1 MADKNDPGQ
10 SGSIQFS
17 NLVWQLK
24 LQVERQLGVK
34 DSLRDLMAHPQR
46 LEEVLKEAESRGDA
60 TLRKLASDVR
70 AQQHASRIVQAQ
82 PKRQVPMAWLVL
94 GLVLGVVGLA
104 AVLLLGRHNQAV
116 TPAAEQQ
123 AAAAAV
129 VPVSMMFRMHG
140 SNTIGEKLGP
150 ALAEG
155 YLKLKGATSTQQ
167 KDLAAD
173 ERQVVG
179 IYTAS
184 SQRPAIEVFAHG
196 SATAFKDL
204 GAQAADLGMAS
215 RRIKPEEV
223 TQLTGLDGDM
233 SSPSSEHVLG
243 LDGVAVVVNSA
254 NPLQSLTI
262 EQVGKLFSGE
272 ITDWSALG
280 GPAVPVTIHAR
291 DDKSGTFDTFKAL
304 VLDPLSLKLVAGAKR
319 YESSTDLSDAV
330 ASDPGA
336 IGFIGLPYVRRS
348 KLLGISAGAGNPP
361 IVPTQF
367 TVGTED
373 YPLSRRLYLYLPG
386 KAPSKDAADFVEY
399 ALSDAG
405 QEVVKQIGFVSQ
417 NPYTEK
423 VADDANWPAGYRQMV
438 SGAERLSFDFR
449 FESGTGNP
457 DTKAQRDL
465 GRLVEYVGKSGRGR
479 GLLLAGFADSV
490 GGAAANQQL
499 SLDRAKVIAAAL
511 QARGIDVLKVEGFG
525 SAIPVASNDTPAGRE
540 RNRRVEVWL
549 R

>member
-1 MADKNDPGQ
+1 MATNNDTGT
-10 SGSIQFS
+10 GGNVQFS

-24 LQVERQLGVK
+24 LQVERQFGIR
-34 DSLRDLMAHPQR
+34 DSLRDLMGDPAR
-46 LEEVLKEAESRGDA
+46 LEQVLSEAESRGDA
-60 TLRKLASDVR
+60 ALRKLASDVR
-70 AQQHASRIVQAQ
+70 AQQHASRVMALR
-82 PKRQVPMAWLVL
+82 PKRQVPMSVLVL
-94 GLVLGVVGLA
+94 GFIFGVVGLVA
-104 AVLLLGRHNQAV
+104 LLVLGRRAP
-116 TPAAEQQ
+116 PAAEPAQAV
-123 AAAAAV
+123 AAA
-129 VPVSMMFRMHG
+129 PVSLLFRMHG

-155 YLKLKGATSTQQ
+155 YLKLKGAGSAEQ
-167 KDLAAD
+167 KELAPD
-173 ERQVVG
+173 ERQVIGVEPG
-179 IYTAS
+179 AAK
-184 SQRPAIEVFAHG
+184 RPAVEVFAHG

-204 GAQAADLGMAS
+204 GAQATDLGMAS
-215 RRIKPEEV
+215 RRIKPEEIS
-223 TQLTGLDGDM
+223 QLTALDGDL

-243 LDGVAVVVNSA
+243 LDGVAVVVNPA

-262 EQVGKLFSGE
+262 EQVGKLFAGDV
-272 ITDWSALG
+272 TDWSALG
-280 GPAVPVTIHAR
+280 GNAGAVTVYAR
-291 DDKSGTFDTFKAL
+291 DDKSGTYDTFKAL
-304 VLDPLSLKLVAGAKR
+304 VLDPLGLKLAPAAKR
-319 YESSTDLSDAV
+319 FESSTDLSDAV
-330 ASDPGA
+330 AADPGG

-386 KAPSKDAADFVEY
+386 KSPSKEASDFVEY

-405 QEVVKQIGFVSQ
+405 QDVVKQIGFVSQ

-423 VADDANWPAGYRQMV
+423 VTDDPNWPADYRQLV
-438 SGAERLSFDFR
+438 NGAERLSFDFR

-465 GRLVEYVGKSGRGR
+465 GRLVAYLGKTGRGR
-479 GLLLAGFADSV
+479 AVLLAGFAD
-490 GGAAANQQL
+490 GLGASAANLQL

-511 QARGIDVLKVEGFG
+511 QARGIDILEVKGFG

>member
-1 MADKNDPGQ
+1 MSNKNDTAGNV
-10 SGSIQFS
+10 QFS

-24 LQVERQLGVK
+24 LQVERQLGIR
-34 DSLRDLMAHPQR
+34 DSLRDLMGNPQR
-46 LEEVLKEAESRGDA
+46 LEEVLGEAESRGDA
-60 TLRKLASDVR
+60 ALRKLASDVR
-70 AQQHASRIVQAQ
+70 AQQHAARIVQAR
-82 PKRQVPMAWLVL
+82 PKRQLPMTALVL
-94 GLVLGVVGLA
+94 GLLVCVIGLA
-104 AVLLLGRHNQAV
+104 AVLLLGRRG
-116 TPAAEQQ
+116 PAPAPP
-123 AAAAAV
+123 AAAAPAD
-129 VPVSMMFRMHG
+129 VPVSLLFRMHG

-155 YLKLKGATSTQQ
+155 YLKLKGAAATQEKQ
-167 KDLAAD
+167 LAAD
-173 ERQVVG
+173 ERQVIG
-179 IYTAS
+179 QDS
-184 SQRPAIEVFAHG
+184 SGAHPSIEVFAHG

-223 TQLTGLDGDM
+223 AQLSALDGDL

-243 LDGVAVVVNSA
+243 LDGVAVVVNPA
-254 NPLQSLTI
+254 NPVQSLTI

-272 ITDWSALG
+272 ISDWSAVG
-280 GPAVPVTIHAR
+280 GSPGPVSIHAR
-291 DDKSGTFDTFKAL
+291 DDKSGTYDTFKSL
-304 VLDPLSLKLVAGAKR
+304 VLEPLGLKLLAAAKR

-330 ASDPGA
+330 AADPGG

-373 YPLSRRLYLYLPG
+373 YPLARRLYLYLPG

-405 QEVVKQIGFVSQ
+405 QDLVKQIGFVSQ

-423 VADDANWPAGYRQMV
+423 VADDANWPADYRQMV
-438 SGAERLSFDFR
+438 GGAERLSFDFR

-465 GRLVEYVGKSGRGR
+465 GRLVDYMGKAGRGR
-479 GLLLAGFADSV
+479 ALLLAGFAD
-490 GGAAANQQL
+490 GIGAAAANYQL
-499 SLDRAKVIAAAL
+499 SQDRARVIAAAL
-511 QARGIDVLKVEGFG
+511 QARGMDVLQVKGFG
-525 SAIPVASNDTPAGRE
+525 SAIPVAANDTPAGRE

>member
-1 MADKNDPGQ
+1 MPTHHD
-10 SGSIQFS
+10 SGPAGSVQFS

-24 LQVERQLGVK
+24 LQAERQLGIK
-34 DSLRDLMAHPQR
+34 DSLRDLMGDPAR
-46 LEEVLKEAESRGDA
+46 LEQVLGEAESRGDA
-60 TLRKLASDVR
+60 ALRKLASDVR
-70 AQQHASRIVQAQ
+70 AQQHASRVLARQ
-82 PKRQVPMAWLVL
+82 PKRQVPMAFLVL
-94 GLVLGVVGLA
+94 GLVLGVAGLA
-104 AVLLLGRHNQAV
+104 AVLLLGRRGPSAP
-116 TPAAEQQ
+116 PAQ
-123 AAAAAV
+123 AAAPA
-129 VPVSMMFRMHG
+129 PLSLLFRMHG

-150 ALAEG
+150 ALAES
-155 YLKLKGATSTQQ
+155 YLKLKGASATEE
-167 KDLAAD
+167 KELAPD
-173 ERQVVG
+173 ERQVIG
-179 IYTAS
+179 TQPGAPL
-184 SQRPAIEVFAHG
+184 RPAVEVFAHG

-215 RRIKPEEV
+215 RRIKPEEAA
-223 TQLTGLDGDM
+223 QLRPLDGDL

-243 LDGVAVVVNSA
+243 LDGVAVVVNPA
-254 NPLQSLTI
+254 NPVQSLSI

-272 ITDWSALG
+272 IGDWSAVG
-280 GPAVPVTIHAR
+280 GNPGPVSVHAR
-291 DDKSGTFDTFKAL
+291 DDKSGTYDTFKAL
-304 VLDPLSLKLVAGAKR
+304 VLDPLNLKLAGGAKR

-330 ASDPGA
+330 AADPGG

-348 KLLGISAGAGNPP
+348 KVLGISAGAGNPP

-386 KAPSKDAADFVEY
+386 KAPSKEASDFVEY

-405 QEVVKQIGFVSQ
+405 QDVVKQIGFVSQ
-417 NPYTEK
+417 NPYTQK
-423 VADDANWPAGYRQMV
+423 VADDANWPADYRQLV
-438 SGAERLSFDFR
+438 NGTERLSFDFR

-457 DTKAQRDL
+457 DTKARRDL
-465 GRLVEYVGKSGRGR
+465 GRLVDYLGRTGRGR
-479 GLLLAGFADSV
+479 AVLLAGFAD
-490 GGAAANQQL
+490 GIGASAANQQL

-511 QARGIDVLKVEGFG
+511 QARGIDVLEVKGFG

>member
-1 MADKNDPGQ
+1 MSDTGQ
-10 SGSIQFS
+10 AGNIQFS

-24 LQVERQLGVK
+24 LQAERQLGVK
-34 DSLRDLMAHPQR
+34 DSLRDLMGDPAR
-46 LEEVLKEAESRGDA
+46 LEQVLSEAESRGDA
-60 TLRKLASDVR
+60 ALRKLASDVR
-70 AQQHASRIVQAQ
+70 AQLHASRITQQQ
-82 PKRQVPMAWLVL
+82 PRRQVPMAFLVI
-94 GLVLGVVGLA
+94 GLLVGVVGLIL
-104 AVLLLGRHNQAV
+104 VLTLGRRPGSA
-116 TPAAEQQ
+116 P
-123 AAAAAV
+123 AAAAA
-129 VPVSMMFRMHG
+129 PAQAPLALLFRMHG

-150 ALAEG
+150 ALADA
-155 YLKLKGATSTQQ
+155 YLRQHGAGATETR
-167 KDLAAD
+167 DLAPD
-173 ERQVVG
+173 ERQVV
-179 IYTAS
+179 AQS
-184 SQRPAIEVFAHG
+184 STGATRPAIEVFAHG

-204 GAQAADLGMAS
+204 AAQAADLGMAS

-223 TQLTGLDGDM
+223 TQLLPLDGDL
-233 SSPSSEHVLG
+233 SSPSSENVLG
-243 LDGVAVVVNSA
+243 LDGVAVVVNPA
-254 NPLQSLTI
+254 NPLQSLSI
-262 EQVGKLFSGE
+262 EQVGRIFSGE

-280 GPAVPVTIHAR
+280 GNSGAISIHAR
-291 DDKSGTFDTFKAL
+291 DDKSGTYDTFKSL
-304 VLDPLSLKLVAGAKR
+304 VLDPLNLKLLAAAHR
-319 YESSTDLSDAV
+319 YESSTELSDAV
-330 ASDPGA
+330 AADPGA

-348 KLLGISAGAGNPP
+348 KVLGISAGAGNPP

-405 QEVVKQIGFVSQ
+405 QEVVKQIGFISQ

-423 VADDANWPAGYRQMV
+423 VADDANWPADYRQMM

-465 GRLVEYVGKSGRGR
+465 GRLVNYLGKAGRGR
-479 GLLLAGFADSV
+479 ALLLAGFADSV
-490 GGAAANQQL
+490 GGADANRQL
-499 SLDRAKVIAAAL
+499 SLERAKVIAAAL
-511 QARGIDVLKVEGFG
+511 QARGIDVLDVRGFG
-525 SAIPVASNDTPAGRE
+525 SAIPVASNDTPAGRD

>member
-1 MADKNDPGQ
+1 MATNNEPG
-10 SGSIQFS
+10 SSNVQFS

-24 LQVERQLGVK
+24 LQVERQLGIK
-34 DSLRDLMAHPQR
+34 DSLRDLMGDPAR
-46 LEEVLKEAESRGDA
+46 LEQVLSEAESRGDA
-60 TLRKLASDVR
+60 ALRKLASDVR
-70 AQQHASRIVQAQ
+70 AQQHASRVMALR
-82 PKRQVPMAWLVL
+82 PKRQVPMAVLVL
-94 GLVLGVVGLA
+94 GLLFGLVGLVAVLVLGRRGPA
-104 AVLLLGRHNQAV
+104 
-116 TPAAEQQ
+116 PAAGPAQ
-123 AAAAAV
+123 AAAAA
-129 VPVSMMFRMHG
+129 PVSVLLRMHG

-155 YLKLKGATSTQQ
+155 YLKLKGATSTEQ
-167 KDLAAD
+167 KELAPD
-173 ERQVVG
+173 ERQVIG
-179 IYTAS
+179 DEPGAAS
-184 SQRPAIEVFAHG
+184 RPTVEVFAHG

-215 RRIKPEEV
+215 RRIKPEEIS
-223 TQLTGLDGDM
+223 QLTPLDGDL

-243 LDGVAVVVNSA
+243 LDGVAVVVNPA
-254 NPLQSLTI
+254 NPLQNLTI
-262 EQVGKLFSGE
+262 EQVGRLFSGAV
-272 ITDWSALG
+272 TDWSALG
-280 GPAVPVTIHAR
+280 GPAGPVNIYAR
-291 DDKSGTFDTFKAL
+291 DDKSGTYDTFKSL
-304 VLDPLSLKLVAGAKR
+304 VLDPLSLKLAPAAKR

-330 ASDPGA
+330 AADPGG

-386 KAPSKDAADFVEY
+386 KTPSKEASDFVEY

-405 QEVVKQIGFVSQ
+405 QDVVKQIGFVSQ
-417 NPYTEK
+417 NPYTQK
-423 VADDANWPAGYRQMV
+423 VADDPNWPADYRQLV
-438 SGAERLSFDFR
+438 NGAERLSFDFR

-465 GRLVEYVGKSGRGR
+465 GRLVAYLGKAGRGR
-479 GLLLAGFADSV
+479 ALLLAGFAD
-490 GGAAANQQL
+490 GLGASANNLQL
-499 SLDRAKVIAAAL
+499 SLDRAKVIASAL
-511 QARGIDVLKVEGFG
+511 QARGIDVLEVKGFG
-525 SAIPVASNDTPAGRE
+525 SAIPVSSNDTPAGRE

>member
-1 MADKNDPGQ
+1 MAEKNDPGQ
-10 SGSIQFS
+10 AGNIQFS

-24 LQVERQLGVK
+24 LQVERQLGIR
-34 DSLRDLMAHPQR
+34 DSLRDLMGNPQR
-46 LEEVLKEAESRGDA
+46 LEQVLGEAESRGDA

-82 PKRQVPMAWLVL
+82 PRRQVPMAYLVL
-94 GLVLGVVGLA
+94 GLVLGIVGLV
-104 AVLLLGRHNQAV
+104 AVLLLGRRG
-116 TPAAEQQ
+116 AAGAPSEQP
-123 AAAAAV
+123 AAAAAA
-129 VPVSMMFRMHG
+129 PASILLRIHG

-155 YLKLKGATSTQQ
+155 YLKLKGATATQQ

-173 ERQVVG
+173 ERQVIG
-179 IYTAS
+179 QSGGSPARS
-184 SQRPAIEVFAHG
+184 AIEVFAHG

-215 RRIKPEEV
+215 RRIKPEEIA
-223 TQLTGLDGDM
+223 QLSALDGDL

-243 LDGVAVVVNSA
+243 LDGVAVVVNPA
-254 NPLQSLTI
+254 NPVQNLSI
-262 EQVGKLFSGE
+262 EQVGKLFSGQ

-280 GPAVPVTIHAR
+280 GPAGPVSIHAR

-304 VLDPLSLKLVAGAKR
+304 VLEPLNLKLLATAHR
-319 YESSTDLSDAV
+319 YESSTELSDAV
-330 ASDPGA
+330 AADPGG

-348 KLLGISAGAGNPP
+348 KVLGISAGAGNPP

-405 QEVVKQIGFVSQ
+405 QDVVKQNGFVSQ
-417 NPYTEK
+417 NPYTQK
-423 VADDANWPAGYRQMV
+423 VADDANWPADYRQMV
-438 SGAERLSFDFR
+438 GSAERLSFDFR

-465 GRLVEYVGKSGRGR
+465 GRLVEYLGKSGRGHA
-479 GLLLAGFADSV
+479 LLLAGFADNV
-490 GGAAANQQL
+490 GAAAANQQL
-499 SLDRAKVIAAAL
+499 SLERSKVVAAAL
-511 QARGIDVLKVEGFG
+511 QARGIDVLEVKGFG
-525 SAIPVASNDTPAGRE
+525 SAIPVAANDTPAGRE

>member
-1 MADKNDPGQ
+1 MSDTGQ
-10 SGSIQFS
+10 AGNIQFS

-24 LQVERQLGVK
+24 LQAERQLGVK
-34 DSLRDLMAHPQR
+34 DSLRDLMGDPAR
-46 LEEVLKEAESRGDA
+46 LEQVLAEAESRGDA
-60 TLRKLASDVR
+60 ALRKLASDVR
-70 AQQHASRIVQAQ
+70 AQLHASRITQQQ
-82 PKRQVPMAWLVL
+82 PRRQVPMAFLVI
-94 GLVLGVVGLA
+94 GLLIGVVGLIL
-104 AVLLLGRHNQAV
+104 VLTLGRHPGGA
-116 TPAAEQQ
+116 PAAAPPPAQ
-123 AAAAAV
+123 APQALL
-129 VPVSMMFRMHG
+129 FRMHG

-150 ALAEG
+150 ALADA
-155 YLKLKGATSTQQ
+155 YLRLHGASATETR
-167 KDLAAD
+167 DLAPD
-173 ERQVVG
+173 ERQVV
-179 IYTAS
+179 AQS
-184 SQRPAIEVFAHG
+184 STGATRPAIEVFAHG

-204 GAQAADLGMAS
+204 AAQAADLGMAS

-223 TQLTGLDGDM
+223 TQLLPLDGDL
-233 SSPSSEHVLG
+233 SSPSSENVLG
-243 LDGVAVVVNSA
+243 LDGVAVVVNPA
-254 NPLQSLTI
+254 NPLQSLSI
-262 EQVGKLFSGE
+262 EQVGQIFSGE

-280 GPAVPVTIHAR
+280 GNSGAISIHAR
-291 DDKSGTFDTFKAL
+291 DDKSGTYDTFKSL
-304 VLDPLSLKLVAGAKR
+304 VLDPLNLKLLAAAHR
-319 YESSTDLSDAV
+319 YESSTELSDAV
-330 ASDPGA
+330 AADPGA

-348 KLLGISAGAGNPP
+348 KVLGISAGAGNPP

-405 QEVVKQIGFVSQ
+405 QEVVKQIGFISQ

-423 VADDANWPAGYRQMV
+423 VADDANWPADYRQMV

-465 GRLVEYVGKSGRGR
+465 GRLVGYLGKAGRGR
-479 GLLLAGFADSV
+479 ALLLAGFADSV
-490 GGAAANQQL
+490 GGADANRQL
-499 SLDRAKVIAAAL
+499 SLERAKVIAAAL
-511 QARGIDVLKVEGFG
+511 QARGIDVLDVRGFG
-525 SAIPVASNDTPAGRE
+525 SAIPVASNDTPAGRD

>member
-1 MADKNDPGQ
+1 MSDKNDTGQPGN
-10 SGSIQFS
+10 IQFS

-24 LQVERQLGVK
+24 LQAERQLGAR
-34 DSLRDLMAHPQR
+34 DSLRDLLGNPQR
-46 LEEVLKEAESRGDA
+46 LEQILSEAESRGDA
-60 TLRKLASDVR
+60 ALRKLASDVR
-70 AQQHASRIVQAQ
+70 AQQQASRIVQAQ
-82 PKRQVPMAWLVL
+82 PKRQVPMAFLVGGLIL
-94 GLVLGVVGLA
+94 GIIGLIL
-104 AVLLLGRHNQAV
+104 VLLLGRPGAPAPNASPVQSTAARTPVAV
-116 TPAAEQQ
+116 L
-123 AAAAAV
+123 
-129 VPVSMMFRMHG
+129 FRMHG

-150 ALAEG
+150 ALADA
-155 YLKLKGATSTQQ
+155 YLRSKGAGATDV
-167 KDLAAD
+167 KELAAD
-173 ERQVVG
+173 EHQVV
-179 IYTAS
+179 
-184 SQRPAIEVFAHG
+184 SQSGSGGSRPAIEVFAHG

-215 RRIKPEEV
+215 RRIKPEEIAD
-223 TQLTGLDGDM
+223 LTALDGDL

-254 NPLQSLTI
+254 NPLQTLTI
-262 EQVGKLFSGE
+262 QQVGKIYSGD
-272 ITDWSALG
+272 ISDWSALG
-280 GPAVPVTIHAR
+280 GSAGPITLYAR

-304 VLDPLSLKLVAGAKR
+304 VLDPLSLKLLGSAHR
-319 YESSTDLSDAV
+319 YESSTELSDAV
-330 ASDPGA
+330 AADPGA

-348 KLLGISAGAGNPP
+348 KVLGISAGPGNPP

-386 KAPSKDAADFVEY
+386 KAPSRDAADFVEF

-405 QEVVKQIGFVSQ
+405 QDVVKQIGFISQ

-423 VADDANWPAGYRQMV
+423 VALDANWPAGYSQMV
-438 SGAERLSFDFR
+438 AGAERLSFDFR

-465 GRLVEYVGKSGRGR
+465 GRLVAFMGKSGRGR
-479 GLLLAGFADSV
+479 SLLLAGFADGV
-490 GGAAANQQL
+490 GAADSNLQL
-499 SLDRAKVIAAAL
+499 SQARADVIAGAL
-511 QARGIDVLKVEGFG
+511 RSRGIDVLDVRGFG

-549 R
+549 K